1 MQSFEQPHVVSF
13 DHLEGSVAVAHT
25 AFGHRAHREVYHKVL
40 GYATYC
46 GSRATQKSCFAWER
60 RSACRLSQSSVN
72 REVLFI
78 SFHFLVLTL
87 HLNLNT
93 KRCEFS

>member
-46 GSRATQKSCFAWER
+46 GSRATQKSCFAWGAAVRVSTIAVER
-60 RSACRLSQSSVN
+60 ESRSV
-72 REVLFI
+72 VHFF
-78 SFHFLVLTL
+78 SFSCVDVALELEH
-87 HLNLNT
+87 
-93 KRCEFS
+93 